1 MTETEIL
8 KKLDVIFREVFDD
21 DELTLSM
28 STSAKDID
36 EWDSLNQIKIILACE
51 REFTIRI
58 RPRQVNELKD
68 IGEMVA
74 FIADRIN

>member
-36 EWDSLNQIKIILACE
+36 EWDSLNQIKII
-51 REFTIRI
+51 
-58 RPRQVNELKD
+58 QKK
-68 IGEMVA
+68 
-74 FIADRIN
+74 IATLLVKN